1 MTRWENTSVYRALG
15 TLSALPV
22 HALSRLPLKAGKR
35 RCGLSFS
42 QWFLLLGMGAMLC
55 VPHGAWN
62 NLYAVLF
69 ALAALL
75 VYWFDC
81 AARKDAPRNIGD
93 LGPAALGFLLMTVLC
108 TLWAGNKAGN
118 LRVALFFWTGF
129 LLAYLT
135 AAQFRTRT
143 ERRAAAAA
151 LYITLLAVSLYGLW
165 NYVTGAE
172 ASDVPIDG
180 EMYRRLGA
188 TLEHGIN
195 CGEFI
200 AMALPVALV
209 WVLTAPTKAR
219 RIALTVPLL
228 LPCAAIL
235 LTYARTGW
243 IMLALAL
250 VLLLWYKKK
259 ILLLPA
265 AALGIGAL
273 FLLPES
279 LQARFLVDARFL
291 QRFGVRT
298 IRALERVSGR
308 VEGSL
313 AARHRAGAGEFLRGL
328 CPLCYRSSR
337 FSAAALQYAVSRNVP
352 LDRHSRRTFV
362 LRLFLRH
369 FRAAAPRGAR
379 QTRKAR
385 PLGSPGSHRRARRSR
400 ARRHSGVY
408 LVLPAHSL
416 FLVRPLRHGAR
427 RFGRQL
433 NKSIPPAQP
442 VVLLEQAA

>member
-15 TLSALPV
+15 TLSALP
-22 HALSRLPLKAGKR
+22 AQTLSRLPLRAGRKWN
-35 RCGLSFS
+35 GLSFS
-42 QWFLLLGMGAMLC
+42 QWFLLLGTGAMLC

-62 NLYAVLF
+62 NLYGVLF

-75 VYWFDC
+75 VYWLDC
-81 AARKDAPRNIGD
+81 AARKETPWNAGN
-93 LGPAALGFLLMTVLC
+93 LGFSALGFLLMTALC
-108 TLWAGNKAGN
+108 TLWAGYKAGS

-135 AAQFRTRT
+135 AAQFRSRG
-143 ERRAAAAA
+143 ERRTAAAV

-165 NYVTGAE
+165 NYLTGTE
-172 ASDVPIDG
+172 ASGVPIDG
-180 EMYRRLGA
+180 EIYRRLGA

-195 CGEFI
+195 CGEFL
-200 AMALPVALV
+200 AMALPITLV
-209 WVLTAPTKAR
+209 WALSERTRAH

-279 LQARFLVDARFL
+279 VQTRFLSMLDFSNAS
-291 QRFGVRT
+291 
-298 IRALERVSGR
+298 ASGR
-308 VEGSL
+308 
-313 AARHRAGAGEFLRGL
+313 
-328 CPLCYRSSR
+328 
-337 FSAAALQYAVSRNVP
+337 
-352 LDRHSRRTFV
+352 FV
-362 LRLFLRH
+362 LWGECFALWKDKWLLGIGLGPENFYAAYAPYATGLLDFQPPHSNMLYLEMFLSTGILGGLLFCGFFFGIFVRL
-369 FRAAAPRGAR
+369 
-379 QTRKAR
+379 
-385 PLGSPGSHRRARRSR
+385 RRARRAVPEGRGRWQAQALIASLAGAALGGIPEYIWFYPR
-400 ARRHSGVY
+400 ILFFWCVLFGMAIAVSSGKGVT
-408 LVLPAHSL
+408 
-416 FLVRPLRHGAR
+416 
-427 RFGRQL
+427 
-433 NKSIPPAQP
+433 K
-442 VVLLEQAA
+442 

>member
-1 MTRWENTSVYRALG
+1 MTRWKNTSFYRALG
-15 TLSALPV
+15 MLSALPV
-22 HALSRLPLKAGKR
+22 RALSRLPLKAGKR

-42 QWFLLLGMGAMLC
+42 QWFLLLGMEAMLC

-81 AARKDAPRNIGD
+81 AARKETPRSIAS

-108 TLWAGNKAGN
+108 TLWAENKAGS

-129 LLAYLT
+129 LLAYLA
-135 AAQFRTRT
+135 AAQFRTRA
-143 ERRAAAAA
+143 ERRTAAAI

-165 NYVTGAE
+165 NYLTGTE
-172 ASDVPIDG
+172 SSDVPIDG

-195 CGEFI
+195 CGEFL
-200 AMALPVALV
+200 AMALPIALV
-209 WVLTAPTKAR
+209 WALTAPTKAR

-279 LQARFLVDARFL
+279 VQARFLSMLDFSNAS
-291 QRFGVRT
+291 
-298 IRALERVSGR
+298 ASGR
-308 VEGSL
+308 FVLWGECFALWKEKWLLGIGLGPENFYAAYAPYATGLLDFQPPHSNMLYLEMFLSTGILGGFLFCGFFFGIFARLHRAVRARPEKRDRWEAQALIASL
-313 AARHRAGAGEFLRGL
+313 AG
-328 CPLCYRSSR
+328 
-337 FSAAALQYAVSRNVP
+337 AALGGIPEYIWFYPRILFFWCALFGMAIAVSDDN
-352 LDRHSRRTFV
+352 
-362 LRLFLRH
+362 
-369 FRAAAPRGAR
+369 
-379 QTRKAR
+379 
-385 PLGSPGSHRRARRSR
+385 
-400 ARRHSGVY
+400 
-408 LVLPAHSL
+408 
-416 FLVRPLRHGAR
+416 
-427 RFGRQL
+427 
-433 NKSIPPAQP
+433 
-442 VVLLEQAA
+442 

>member
-1 MTRWENTSVYRALG
+1 MTRWENTSVCRALG
-15 TLSALPV
+15 TLSSWPV
-22 HALSRLPLKAGKR
+22 RALSHLPLKAGKKR
-35 RCGLSFS
+35 GSLSFS

-62 NLYAVLF
+62 NLYGVLF

-81 AARKDAPRNIGD
+81 AARHKTPWNAGK
-93 LGPAALGFLLMTVLC
+93 LGFPALGFLLMTVLC

-135 AAQFRTRT
+135 AAQFRSRD
-143 ERRAAAAA
+143 ERRTAAAI
-151 LYITLLAVSLYGLW
+151 LYITLLAISLYGLR
-165 NYVTGAE
+165 NYLTGTE
-172 ASDVPIDG
+172 SSDVPIDG

-195 CGEFI
+195 CGEFL

-209 WVLTAPTKAR
+209 WALTARTRAR

-243 IMLALAL
+243 IMLALAFA
-250 VLLLWYKKK
+250 VLLWYKKK

-279 LQARFLVDARFL
+279 IQVRFLSMLNFSNTSA
-291 QRFGVRT
+291 
-298 IRALERVSGR
+298 SGR
-308 VEGSL
+308 
-313 AARHRAGAGEFLRGL
+313 
-328 CPLCYRSSR
+328 
-337 FSAAALQYAVSRNVP
+337 
-352 LDRHSRRTFV
+352 FV
-362 LRLFLRH
+362 LWSECFALWKDKWLLGIGLGPENFYAAYAPYATGLLDFQPPHSNMLYLEMFLSTGILGGLLFCGFFFGIFVRL
-369 FRAAAPRGAR
+369 
-379 QTRKAR
+379 
-385 PLGSPGSHRRARRSR
+385 RRARHAIAEKCDRWEAQALIASLAGAALGGIPEYIWFYPR
-400 ARRHSGVY
+400 I
-408 LVLPAHSL
+408 LFFWCVL
-416 FLVRPLRHGAR
+416 
-427 RFGRQL
+427 FGMAL
-433 NKSIPPAQP
+433 AVSDNS
-442 VVLLEQAA
+442 

>member
-22 HALSRLPLKAGKR
+22 RALSRLPLKAGKR

-75 VYWFDC
+75 VYWFGC
-81 AARKDAPRNIGD
+81 AARKDTPRNVGD

-143 ERRAAAAA
+143 ERRTAAAA
-151 LYITLLAVSLYGLW
+151 LYITLLGVSLYGLW
-165 NYVTGAE
+165 NYVTGTE

-195 CGEFI
+195 CGEFL
-200 AMALPVALV
+200 AMALPIALV
-209 WVLTAPTKAR
+209 WALTAPTKAR

-279 LQARFLVDARFL
+279 LQARFLSMLDFSNAS
-291 QRFGVRT
+291 
-298 IRALERVSGR
+298 ASGR
-308 VEGSL
+308 FVLWSECL
-313 AARHRAGAGEFLRGL
+313 AVWKDHWLLGIGL
-328 CPLCYRSSR
+328 GPEN
-337 FSAAALQYAVSRNVP
+337 FSAAYATYATGLLDFQPPHSNMLYLEMFLSTGIVGGLLFCGFFFGIFVRLRRAVRAKPEKRDRREAQALIAALAGAALGGIPEYIWFYPRILFFWCALFGMALAVSGDN
-352 LDRHSRRTFV
+352 
-362 LRLFLRH
+362 
-369 FRAAAPRGAR
+369 
-379 QTRKAR
+379 
-385 PLGSPGSHRRARRSR
+385 
-400 ARRHSGVY
+400 
-408 LVLPAHSL
+408 
-416 FLVRPLRHGAR
+416 
-427 RFGRQL
+427 
-433 NKSIPPAQP
+433 
-442 VVLLEQAA
+442 

>member
-22 HALSRLPLKAGKR
+22 RALSRLPLKAGKR

-42 QWFLLLGMGAMLC
+42 QCFLLLGMGAMLC

-75 VYWFDC
+75 VYWFGC
-81 AARKDAPRNIGD
+81 AVRKDTPRNIGD

-165 NYVTGAE
+165 NYITGAE

-195 CGEFI
+195 CGEFL

-209 WVLTAPTKAR
+209 WALTAPTKAR
-219 RIALTVPLL
+219 RIALTIPLL
-228 LPCAAIL
+228 LPCVAIL

-250 VLLLWYKKK
+250 VLLLGCTACGKKTADWIK
-259 ILLLPA
+259 
-265 AALGIGAL
+265 
-273 FLLPES
+273 
-279 LQARFLVDARFL
+279 
-291 QRFGVRT
+291 
-298 IRALERVSGR
+298 
-308 VEGSL
+308 
-313 AARHRAGAGEFLRGL
+313 
-328 CPLCYRSSR
+328 
-337 FSAAALQYAVSRNVP
+337 
-352 LDRHSRRTFV
+352 
-362 LRLFLRH
+362 
-369 FRAAAPRGAR
+369 
-379 QTRKAR
+379 
-385 PLGSPGSHRRARRSR
+385 
-400 ARRHSGVY
+400 
-408 LVLPAHSL
+408 
-416 FLVRPLRHGAR
+416 
-427 RFGRQL
+427 
-433 NKSIPPAQP
+433 
-442 VVLLEQAA
+442 

>member
-22 HALSRLPLKAGKR
+22 RALSRLPLKAGR
-35 RCGLSFS
+35 RRGGLSFS
-42 QWFLLLGMGAMLC
+42 QWFLLLGTGVMLC

-81 AARKDAPRNIGD
+81 AARKETPRSIAS

-108 TLWAGNKAGN
+108 TLWAENKAGS

-129 LLAYLT
+129 LLAYLA

-143 ERRAAAAA
+143 ERRTAAAI

-165 NYVTGAE
+165 NYLTGTE
-172 ASDVPIDG
+172 SSDVPIDG

-195 CGEFI
+195 CGEFL
-200 AMALPVALV
+200 AMALPIALV
-209 WVLTAPTKAR
+209 WALTAPTKAR

-279 LQARFLVDARFL
+279 VQARFLSMLDFSNASASGRFVLWGECFALWKEKWLLGIGLGPENFYAAYAPHATGLLNFQPPHSNMLYLEMFLSTGILGGLLFCGFFFGIFARLHRARHAIPEKRDRWEAQALIAALAGAALGGIPEYIWFYPRIL
-291 QRFGVRT
+291 FFWCALFGMA
-298 IRALERVSGR
+298 IAVSGD
-308 VEGSL
+308 
-313 AARHRAGAGEFLRGL
+313 
-328 CPLCYRSSR
+328 
-337 FSAAALQYAVSRNVP
+337 N
-352 LDRHSRRTFV
+352 
-362 LRLFLRH
+362 
-369 FRAAAPRGAR
+369 
-379 QTRKAR
+379 
-385 PLGSPGSHRRARRSR
+385 
-400 ARRHSGVY
+400 
-408 LVLPAHSL
+408 
-416 FLVRPLRHGAR
+416 
-427 RFGRQL
+427 
-433 NKSIPPAQP
+433 
-442 VVLLEQAA
+442 

>member
-22 HALSRLPLKAGKR
+22 RALSRLPLKAGKR

-75 VYWFDC
+75 VYWFGC
-81 AARKDAPRNIGD
+81 AARKDTPRNIGD

-143 ERRAAAAA
+143 DRRTAAAA

-180 EMYRRLGA
+180 EMYPAARRDARARHQLRRISRHGAAHRARLGA
-188 TLEHGIN
+188 DCPDEGTAHRAHRSASSPLRGHSAHIRPHRLDHGSRSRSCCCSGTKRRFCCFRRRRSASALCFFCRRACRRGSYRCSISRTLRRPDGLCSGASVWP
-195 CGEFI
+195 CGRI
-200 AMALPVALV
+200 TGCSASGWGRRISPRLTPPMLPV
-209 WVLTAPTKAR
+209 
-219 RIALTVPLL
+219 
-228 LPCAAIL
+228 
-235 LTYARTGW
+235 
-243 IMLALAL
+243 
-250 VLLLWYKKK
+250 
-259 ILLLPA
+259 
-265 AALGIGAL
+265 
-273 FLLPES
+273 
-279 LQARFLVDARFL
+279 
-291 QRFGVRT
+291 
-298 IRALERVSGR
+298 
-308 VEGSL
+308 
-313 AARHRAGAGEFLRGL
+313 
-328 CPLCYRSSR
+328 
-337 FSAAALQYAVSRNVP
+337 FSIF
-352 LDRHSRRTFV
+352 SRRTPICCI
-362 LRLFLRH
+362 L
-369 FRAAAPRGAR
+369 
-379 QTRKAR
+379 KYSSR
-385 PLGSPGSHRRARRSR
+385 PA
-400 ARRHSGVY
+400 
-408 LVLPAHSL
+408 
-416 FLVRPLRHGAR
+416 
-427 RFGRQL
+427 
-433 NKSIPPAQP
+433 
-442 VVLLEQAA
+442 

>member
-22 HALSRLPLKAGKR
+22 RALSRLPLKAGKR

-75 VYWFDC
+75 VYWFGC
-81 AARKDAPRNIGD
+81 AAQKDAPRNVGD

-108 TLWAGNKAGN
+108 TLWAENKAGN

-143 ERRAAAAA
+143 ERRTAAAA
-151 LYITLLAVSLYGLW
+151 LYITLLGVSLYGLW

-195 CGEFI
+195 CGEFL
-200 AMALPVALV
+200 AMALPIALV
-209 WVLTAPTKAR
+209 WALTAPTKAR

-279 LQARFLVDARFL
+279 LQARFLSMLDFSNAS
-291 QRFGVRT
+291 
-298 IRALERVSGR
+298 ASGR
-308 VEGSL
+308 FVLWSECL
-313 AARHRAGAGEFLRGL
+313 AVWKDHWLLGIGL
-328 CPLCYRSSR
+328 GPEN
-337 FSAAALQYAVSRNVP
+337 FSAAYAPYATGLLDFQPPHSNMLYLEMFLSTGIVGGLLFCGFFFGIFVRLRRAVRARPEKRDRWEAQALIAALAGAALGGIPEYIWFYPRILFFWCALFGMALAVSDDN
-352 LDRHSRRTFV
+352 
-362 LRLFLRH
+362 
-369 FRAAAPRGAR
+369 
-379 QTRKAR
+379 
-385 PLGSPGSHRRARRSR
+385 
-400 ARRHSGVY
+400 
-408 LVLPAHSL
+408 
-416 FLVRPLRHGAR
+416 
-427 RFGRQL
+427 
-433 NKSIPPAQP
+433 
-442 VVLLEQAA
+442 

>member
-1 MTRWENTSVYRALG
+1 MTRWKNTSVYRALG

-22 HALSRLPLKAGKR
+22 RALSRLPLRAGKL

-42 QWFLLLGMGAMLC
+42 QWFLLLGTEAMLC

-69 ALAALL
+69 ALAALF

-81 AARKDAPRNIGD
+81 AAQKEMPWNIAS
-93 LGPAALGFLLMTVLC
+93 LGPAVLGFLLMTVLC
-108 TLWAGNKAGN
+108 TLWVENKAGN

-129 LLAYLT
+129 LLAYLA
-135 AAQFRTRT
+135 AAQFRTRSG
-143 ERRAAAAA
+143 RRTAAAI
-151 LYITLLAVSLYGLW
+151 LYITLLGISLFGLW
-165 NYVTGAE
+165 NYLTGTE
-172 ASDVPIDG
+172 SSDVPIDG

-195 CGEFI
+195 CGEFL
-200 AMALPVALV
+200 AMALPIALV
-209 WVLTAPTKAR
+209 WALTAPTKTR

-279 LQARFLVDARFL
+279 VQARFLSMLDFSNAS
-291 QRFGVRT
+291 
-298 IRALERVSGR
+298 ASGR
-308 VEGSL
+308 FVLWGECFALWKERWLLGIGLGPENFYAAYAPHATGLLNFQPPHSNML
-313 AARHRAGAGEFLRGL
+313 YLEMFLSTGILGGLLFCGFFFGIFARLHRARHAIPEKRDRWEAQALIAALAGA
-328 CPLCYRSSR
+328 
-337 FSAAALQYAVSRNVP
+337 ALGGIPEYIWFYPRILFFWCTLFGMAIAVSDDN
-352 LDRHSRRTFV
+352 
-362 LRLFLRH
+362 
-369 FRAAAPRGAR
+369 
-379 QTRKAR
+379 
-385 PLGSPGSHRRARRSR
+385 
-400 ARRHSGVY
+400 
-408 LVLPAHSL
+408 
-416 FLVRPLRHGAR
+416 
-427 RFGRQL
+427 
-433 NKSIPPAQP
+433 
-442 VVLLEQAA
+442 

>member
-22 HALSRLPLKAGKR
+22 RALSRLPLKAGKR

-62 NLYAVLF
+62 NLYAALF

-75 VYWFDC
+75 VYWFGC

-195 CGEFI
+195 CGEFL
-200 AMALPVALV
+200 AMALPIALV
-209 WVLTAPTKAR
+209 WALTAPAKAR
-219 RIALTVPLL
+219 RIALPVPLL

-235 LTYARTGW
+235 LISSAEFVR
-243 IMLALAL
+243 ILA
-250 VLLLWYKKK
+250 
-259 ILLLPA
+259 
-265 AALGIGAL
+265 
-273 FLLPES
+273 
-279 LQARFLVDARFL
+279 
-291 QRFGVRT
+291 
-298 IRALERVSGR
+298 IRVFIE
-308 VEGSL
+308 
-313 AARHRAGAGEFLRGL
+313 
-328 CPLCYRSSR
+328 
-337 FSAAALQYAVSRNVP
+337 
-352 LDRHSRRTFV
+352 
-362 LRLFLRH
+362 
-369 FRAAAPRGAR
+369 
-379 QTRKAR
+379 
-385 PLGSPGSHRRARRSR
+385 
-400 ARRHSGVY
+400 
-408 LVLPAHSL
+408 
-416 FLVRPLRHGAR
+416 
-427 RFGRQL
+427 
-433 NKSIPPAQP
+433 
-442 VVLLEQAA
+442 

>member
-1 MTRWENTSVYRALG
+1 
-15 TLSALPV
+15 
-22 HALSRLPLKAGKR
+22 
-35 RCGLSFS
+35 
-42 QWFLLLGMGAMLC
+42 
-55 VPHGAWN
+55 
-62 NLYAVLF
+62 
-69 ALAALL
+69 
-75 VYWFDC
+75 
-81 AARKDAPRNIGD
+81 
-93 LGPAALGFLLMTVLC
+93 MTVLC

-195 CGEFI
+195 CGEFL

-209 WVLTAPTKAR
+209 WALTAPTKAR

-265 AALGIGAL
+265 AALGIGV
-273 FLLPES
+273 
-279 LQARFLVDARFL
+279 RF
-291 QRFGVRT
+291 
-298 IRALERVSGR
+298 
-308 VEGSL
+308 
-313 AARHRAGAGEFLRGL
+313 H
-328 CPLCYRSSR
+328 
-337 FSAAALQYAVSRNVP
+337 
-352 LDRHSRRTFV
+352 
-362 LRLFLRH
+362 
-369 FRAAAPRGAR
+369 
-379 QTRKAR
+379 
-385 PLGSPGSHRRARRSR
+385 
-400 ARRHSGVY
+400 
-408 LVLPAHSL
+408 LPASL
-416 FLVRPLRHGAR
+416 
-427 RFGRQL
+427 
-433 NKSIPPAQP
+433 
-442 VVLLEQAA
+442 

>member
-22 HALSRLPLKAGKR
+22 RALSRLPLKAGKR

-75 VYWFDC
+75 VYWFGC
-81 AARKDAPRNIGD
+81 AARKDTPRNIGD

-143 ERRAAAAA
+143 DRRTAAAA
-151 LYITLLAVSLYGLW
+151 LYITLLGVSLYGLW

-195 CGEFI
+195 CGEFL
-200 AMALPVALV
+200 AMALPIALV
-209 WVLTAPTKAR
+209 WALTAPTKAR

-228 LPCAAIL
+228 LPCVAIL

-279 LQARFLVDARFL
+279 LQARFLSILDFSNAS
-291 QRFGVRT
+291 
-298 IRALERVSGR
+298 ASGR
-308 VEGSL
+308 FVLWSECL
-313 AARHRAGAGEFLRGL
+313 AVWKDHWLLGIGLGPENFYAAYAPYATGLLDFQPPHSNMLYLEMFLSTGILGGLLFCGFFFGIFVRLRRAVRARPEKRDRWETQALIAALAGA
-328 CPLCYRSSR
+328 
-337 FSAAALQYAVSRNVP
+337 ALGGIPEYIWFYPRILFFWCALFGMALAVSDDN
-352 LDRHSRRTFV
+352 
-362 LRLFLRH
+362 
-369 FRAAAPRGAR
+369 
-379 QTRKAR
+379 
-385 PLGSPGSHRRARRSR
+385 
-400 ARRHSGVY
+400 
-408 LVLPAHSL
+408 
-416 FLVRPLRHGAR
+416 
-427 RFGRQL
+427 
-433 NKSIPPAQP
+433 
-442 VVLLEQAA
+442 

>member
-22 HALSRLPLKAGKR
+22 RALSRLPLKAGKR

-69 ALAALL
+69 ALAVLL
-75 VYWFDC
+75 VYWFGC
-81 AARKDAPRNIGD
+81 AARKDTPRNIGD

-195 CGEFI
+195 CGEFL
-200 AMALPVALV
+200 AMALPIALV
-209 WVLTAPTKAR
+209 WALTAPTKAR

-279 LQARFLVDARFL
+279 LQARFLSMLDFSNAS
-291 QRFGVRT
+291 
-298 IRALERVSGR
+298 ASGR
-308 VEGSL
+308 FVLWSECL
-313 AARHRAGAGEFLRGL
+313 AVWKDHWLLGIGLGPENFYAAYAPHATGLLNFQPPHSNMLYLEMFLSTGIVGGLLFCGFFFGIFVWLRRAVRARPEKRDRWEAQALIAALAGA
-328 CPLCYRSSR
+328 
-337 FSAAALQYAVSRNVP
+337 ALGGIPEYIWFYPRILFFWCALFGMALAVSDDN
-352 LDRHSRRTFV
+352 
-362 LRLFLRH
+362 
-369 FRAAAPRGAR
+369 
-379 QTRKAR
+379 
-385 PLGSPGSHRRARRSR
+385 
-400 ARRHSGVY
+400 
-408 LVLPAHSL
+408 
-416 FLVRPLRHGAR
+416 
-427 RFGRQL
+427 
-433 NKSIPPAQP
+433 
-442 VVLLEQAA
+442 

>member
-15 TLSALPV
+15 TLSALPLR
-22 HALSRLPLKAGKR
+22 ALSRLPLKAGKR

-69 ALAALL
+69 ALAALF
-75 VYWFDC
+75 VYWFGC
-81 AARKDAPRNIGD
+81 AARKDTPRNVGD

-143 ERRAAAAA
+143 DRRAAAAA

-195 CGEFI
+195 CGEFL

-209 WVLTAPTKAR
+209 WALTAPTKAR

-279 LQARFLVDARFL
+279 LQARFLSMLDFSNAS
-291 QRFGVRT
+291 
-298 IRALERVSGR
+298 ASGR
-308 VEGSL
+308 FVLWSECL
-313 AARHRAGAGEFLRGL
+313 AVWKDHWLLGIGLGPENFYAAYAPHATGLLNFQPPHSNMLYLEMFLSTGIVGGLLFCGFFFGIFVRLRRTMRARPEKRDRWEAQALIAALAGA
-328 CPLCYRSSR
+328 
-337 FSAAALQYAVSRNVP
+337 ALGGIPEYIWFYPRILFFWCALFGMALAVSDDN
-352 LDRHSRRTFV
+352 
-362 LRLFLRH
+362 
-369 FRAAAPRGAR
+369 
-379 QTRKAR
+379 
-385 PLGSPGSHRRARRSR
+385 
-400 ARRHSGVY
+400 
-408 LVLPAHSL
+408 
-416 FLVRPLRHGAR
+416 
-427 RFGRQL
+427 
-433 NKSIPPAQP
+433 
-442 VVLLEQAA
+442 

>member
-22 HALSRLPLKAGKR
+22 RALSRLPLKAGKL

-42 QWFLLLGMGAMLC
+42 QWFLLLGTEAMLC

-69 ALAALL
+69 ALAALF

-81 AARKDAPRNIGD
+81 AARKETPRSIAS

-108 TLWAGNKAGN
+108 TLWAENKAGS

-129 LLAYLT
+129 LLAYLA
-135 AAQFRTRT
+135 AAQFCTRT
-143 ERRAAAAA
+143 ERRTAAAI

-165 NYVTGAE
+165 NYLTGTE
-172 ASDVPIDG
+172 SSDVPIDG

-195 CGEFI
+195 CGEFL
-200 AMALPVALV
+200 AMALPIALV
-209 WVLTAPTKAR
+209 WALTAPTKTR

-279 LQARFLVDARFL
+279 VQARFLSMLDFSNAS
-291 QRFGVRT
+291 
-298 IRALERVSGR
+298 ASGR
-308 VEGSL
+308 FVLWGECFALWKEKWLLGIGLGPENFYAAYAPHATGLLNFQPPHSNML
-313 AARHRAGAGEFLRGL
+313 YLEMFLSTGILGGLLFCGFFFGIFARLHRARHAIPEKRDRWEAQALIAALAGA
-328 CPLCYRSSR
+328 
-337 FSAAALQYAVSRNVP
+337 ALGGIPEYIWFYPRILFFWCTLFGMAIAVSDDN
-352 LDRHSRRTFV
+352 
-362 LRLFLRH
+362 
-369 FRAAAPRGAR
+369 
-379 QTRKAR
+379 
-385 PLGSPGSHRRARRSR
+385 
-400 ARRHSGVY
+400 
-408 LVLPAHSL
+408 
-416 FLVRPLRHGAR
+416 
-427 RFGRQL
+427 
-433 NKSIPPAQP
+433 
-442 VVLLEQAA
+442 